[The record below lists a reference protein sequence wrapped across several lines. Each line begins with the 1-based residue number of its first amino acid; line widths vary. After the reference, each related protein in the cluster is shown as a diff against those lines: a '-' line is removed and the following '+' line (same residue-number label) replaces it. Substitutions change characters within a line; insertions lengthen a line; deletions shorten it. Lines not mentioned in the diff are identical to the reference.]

1 MESNPFQLP
10 SSWIQ
15 YLEEELNQSYMKDL
29 KKKLIEYQNKN
40 ITVYTEKSKIFNA
53 FHLTPF
59 QKIKVV
65 ILGQDPYHG
74 PGQAH
79 GLSFSVPHNIKTP
92 PSLINIFKEL
102 DSDLKVEINKT
113 NGNLEHW
120 AKQGVF
126 LLNTTLTVEKSKPMS
141 HKNFGWNIF
150 TDKVIEIIN
159 HYRENIVFIL
169 WGAHAHSKTHLIDS
183 SKHLILKSVHPS
195 PLSSHR
201 GFFGSRP
208 FSQTNN
214 YLESKEIDKIVWI

>member
-40 ITVYTEKSKIFNA
+40 ITVYPEKSKIFNA

-92 PSLINIFKEL
+92 PSLMNIFKEL

-214 YLESKEIDKIVWI
+214 YLESKEIDKIVWV

>member
-29 KKKLIEYQNKN
+29 KKKLIECQNKN
-40 ITVYTEKSKIFNA
+40 ITVYPEKSKIFNA

-92 PSLINIFKEL
+92 PSLMNIFKEL
-102 DSDLKVEINKT
+102 GSDLKVEINKT

-126 LLNTTLTVEKSKPMS
+126 LLNTTLTVEESKPMS
-141 HKNFGWNIF
+141 HKDFGWNIF
-150 TDKVIEIIN
+150 TDKVIEKIN
-159 HYRENIVFIL
+159 NHRNNIVFIL
-169 WGAHAHSKTHLIDS
+169 WGAHAHSKRHLIDS

-214 YLESKEIDKIVWI
+214 YLESKEIDRIIWV

>member
-15 YLEEELNQSYMKDL
+15 YLEEELSQSYMKDL
-29 KKKLIEYQNKN
+29 KKKLIECQNKN
-40 ITVYTEKSKIFNA
+40 ITVYPEKSKVFNA

-92 PSLINIFKEL
+92 PSLMNIFKEL
-102 DSDLKVEINKT
+102 GSDLKVEINKT

-126 LLNTTLTVEKSKPMS
+126 LLNTTLTVEESKPMS
-141 HKNFGWNIF
+141 HKEFGWNIF
-150 TDKVIEIIN
+150 TDKVIEKIN
-159 HYRENIVFIL
+159 NHRNNIVFIL
-169 WGAHAHSKTHLIDS
+169 WGAHAHSKRHLIDS

-214 YLESKEIDKIVWI
+214 YLESKEIDRIIWV

>member
-29 KKKLIEYQNKN
+29 KKKLIECKNKN
-40 ITVYTEKSKIFNA
+40 INVYPEKSKIFNA

-92 PSLINIFKEL
+92 PSLMNIFKEL

>member
-40 ITVYTEKSKIFNA
+40 ITVYPEKSEIFNA

-92 PSLINIFKEL
+92 PSLMNIFKEL

-169 WGAHAHSKTHLIDS
+169 WGAHANSKTHLIDS

>member
-40 ITVYTEKSKIFNA
+40 ITVYPEKSEIFNA

-92 PSLINIFKEL
+92 PSLMNIFKEL

-214 YLESKEIDKIVWI
+214 YLESKEIDKIIWI

>member
-1 MESNPFQLP
+1 M
-10 SSWIQ
+10 
-15 YLEEELNQSYMKDL
+15 
-29 KKKLIEYQNKN
+29 
-40 ITVYTEKSKIFNA
+40 
-53 FHLTPF
+53 
-59 QKIKVV
+59 
-65 ILGQDPYHG
+65 
-74 PGQAH
+74 
-79 GLSFSVPHNIKTP
+79 
-92 PSLINIFKEL
+92 NIFKEL

-113 NGNLEHW
+113 NGNLEHC

>member
-15 YLEEELNQSYMKDL
+15 YLEKELNQSYMKDL
-29 KKKLIEYQNKN
+29 KKKLIECQNKN
-40 ITVYTEKSKIFNA
+40 ITVYPEKSKVFNA

-92 PSLINIFKEL
+92 PSLMNIFKEL

-150 TDKVIEIIN
+150 TDKVIEKIN
-159 HYRENIVFIL
+159 NHRNNIVFIL
-169 WGAHAHSKTHLIDS
+169 WGAHAHSKRHLIDS

-214 YLESKEIDKIVWI
+214 YLESKEIDRIIWV

>member
-29 KKKLIEYQNKN
+29 KKKLIECQNKN
-40 ITVYTEKSKIFNA
+40 ITVYPEKSKIFNA

-92 PSLINIFKEL
+92 PSLMNIFKEL

-141 HKNFGWNIF
+141 HKDFGWNIF
-150 TDKVIEIIN
+150 TDKVIEKIN
-159 HYRENIVFIL
+159 NHRNNIVFIL
-169 WGAHAHSKTHLIDS
+169 WGAHAHSKRHLIDS

-208 FSQTNN
+208 FSQTKN
-214 YLESKEIDKIVWI
+214 YLESKEIDRIIWV

>member
-29 KKKLIEYQNKN
+29 KKKLIECQNKN
-40 ITVYTEKSKIFNA
+40 ITVYPEKSKIFNA

-92 PSLINIFKEL
+92 PSLMNIFKEL

-169 WGAHAHSKTHLIDS
+169 WGAHAHSKRHLIDS

-214 YLESKEIDKIVWI
+214 YLESKEIDRIIWV

>member
-1 MESNPFQLP
+1 MESNPFQLH
-10 SSWIQ
+10 SSWIH

-29 KKKLIEYQNKN
+29 KKKLIECQNKN
-40 ITVYTEKSKIFNA
+40 ITVYPEKSKVFNA

-92 PSLINIFKEL
+92 PSLMNIFKEL
-102 DSDLKVEINKT
+102 GSDLKVEINKT

-120 AKQGVF
+120 ARQGVF
-126 LLNTTLTVEKSKPMS
+126 LLNTTLTVEESKPMS
-141 HKNFGWNIF
+141 HKNFGWSIF
-150 TDKVIEIIN
+150 TDKVIEKIN
-159 HYRENIVFIL
+159 NHRNNIVFIL

-183 SKHLILKSVHPS
+183 SKHLILKSAHPS

-214 YLESKEIDKIVWI
+214 YLESKEIDKVIWI

>member
-40 ITVYTEKSKIFNA
+40 ITVYPEKSKIFNA

-92 PSLINIFKEL
+92 PSLMNILKEL

>member
-1 MESNPFQLP
+1 
-10 SSWIQ
+10 
-15 YLEEELNQSYMKDL
+15 MKDL
-29 KKKLIEYQNKN
+29 KKKLIECQNKN
-40 ITVYTEKSKIFNA
+40 ITVYPEKSKVFNA

-92 PSLINIFKEL
+92 PSLMNIFKEL

>member
-40 ITVYTEKSKIFNA
+40 ITVYPEKSKIFNA

-92 PSLINIFKEL
+92 PSLMNIFKEL

-214 YLESKEIDKIVWI
+214 YLESKEIDRIIWV

>member
-40 ITVYTEKSKIFNA
+40 ITVYPEKSKIFNA

-92 PSLINIFKEL
+92 PSLMNIFKEL

-214 YLESKEIDKIVWI
+214 YLESKEIDRINWI

>member
-29 KKKLIEYQNKN
+29 KKKLIECQNKN
-40 ITVYTEKSKIFNA
+40 ITVYPEKSKVFNA

-92 PSLINIFKEL
+92 PSLMNIFKEL
-102 DSDLKVEINKT
+102 GSDLKVEINKT

>member
-40 ITVYTEKSKIFNA
+40 ITVYPEKSKIFNA

-92 PSLINIFKEL
+92 PSLMNIFKEL

-126 LLNTTLTVEKSKPMS
+126 LLNTTLTVEESKPMS
-141 HKNFGWNIF
+141 HKDFGWNIF
-150 TDKVIEIIN
+150 TDKVIEKIN
-159 HYRENIVFIL
+159 NHRNNIVFIL
-169 WGAHAHSKTHLIDS
+169 WGAHAHSKRHLIDS

-214 YLESKEIDKIVWI
+214 YLESKEIDRIIWV

>member
-29 KKKLIEYQNKN
+29 KKKLIECQNKN
-40 ITVYTEKSKIFNA
+40 ITVYPEKSKIFNA

-92 PSLINIFKEL
+92 PSLMNIFKEL
-102 DSDLKVEINKT
+102 GSDLKVEINKT

-214 YLESKEIDKIVWI
+214 YLESKEIDRIIWV

>member
-15 YLEEELNQSYMKDL
+15 YLEEEINQSYMKDL
-29 KKKLIEYQNKN
+29 KKKLIECQNKN
-40 ITVYTEKSKIFNA
+40 ITVYPEKSKIFNA

-92 PSLINIFKEL
+92 PSLMNIFKEL

-214 YLESKEIDKIVWI
+214 YLESKEIDKIVWV

>member
-29 KKKLIEYQNKN
+29 KKKLIECQNKN
-40 ITVYTEKSKIFNA
+40 ITVYPEKSKIFNA

-92 PSLINIFKEL
+92 PSLMNIFKEL

>member
-40 ITVYTEKSKIFNA
+40 ITVYPEKSKIFNA

-74 PGQAH
+74 PEQAH

-92 PSLINIFKEL
+92 PSLMNIFKEL

>member
-29 KKKLIEYQNKN
+29 KKKLIECQNKN
-40 ITVYTEKSKIFNA
+40 ITVYPEKSKVFNA

-92 PSLINIFKEL
+92 PSLMNIFKEL
-102 DSDLKVEINKT
+102 GSDLKVEINKT

-126 LLNTTLTVEKSKPMS
+126 LLNTTLTVEESKPMS
-141 HKNFGWNIF
+141 HKDFGWNIF
-150 TDKVIEIIN
+150 TDKVIEKIN
-159 HYRENIVFIL
+159 NHRNNIVFIL
-169 WGAHAHSKTHLIDS
+169 WGAHAHSKRHLIDS

>member
-29 KKKLIEYQNKN
+29 KKKLIECQNKN
-40 ITVYTEKSKIFNA
+40 ITVYPEKSKVFNA

-92 PSLINIFKEL
+92 PSLMNIFKEL
-102 DSDLKVEINKT
+102 GSDLKVEINKT

-126 LLNTTLTVEKSKPMS
+126 LLNTTLTVEESKPMS
-141 HKNFGWNIF
+141 HKDFGWNIF
-150 TDKVIEIIN
+150 TDKVIEKIN
-159 HYRENIVFIL
+159 NHRNNIVFIL

-214 YLESKEIDKIVWI
+214 YLESKEIDRIIWV